1 MNKVKESKRQIKMDT
16 VLIYLLIMLNILLFA
31 LPTIRYQSW
40 DLTQLYPVNG
50 IDILKN
56 LQVIYQSNWL
66 LEHKLV
72 LLQPLLFGVL
82 GVEII
87 LKNFLPKKWSNS
99 LYFNRGVRHIIIQTV
114 NILVFSMY
122 YSFHQVFI
130 ADSSSV
136 RFAFSPAYW
145 LTSIYGVMFIVIL
158 IVMVLESSNS
168 LDKNHADSSV
178 Y

>member
-1 MNKVKESKRQIKMDT
+1 MNKVIESTRQIKMDT
-16 VLIYLLIMLNILLFA
+16 VVIYLLIMLNSLLFA
-31 LPTIRYQSW
+31 LPTIRYELW
-40 DLTQLYPVNG
+40 DLTQLYPLNE

-87 LKNFLPKKWSNS
+87 LKNFLPPKLSSN
-99 LYFNRGVRHIIIQTV
+99 LYINWLLPRIIIGTV
-114 NILVFSMY
+114 NILFFSLY

-130 ADSSSV
+130 ADYSSV
-136 RFAFSPAYW
+136 RFAFSPAYG
-145 LTSIYGVMFIVIL
+145 LTSIYGVMFIVI
-158 IVMVLESSNS
+158 IMVMVLESSNS
-168 LDKNHADSSV
+168 LDKNHADGSV

>member
-1 MNKVKESKRQIKMDT
+1 MNLANLQDLNNLNLLIIIHIGFNNSLSSEYIMNKIKESKRQIKMDT
-16 VLIYLLIMLNILLFA
+16 VVIYLLIMLNILLFA

-40 DLTQLYPVNG
+40 DLTQLYPLNG

-56 LQVIYQSNWL
+56 FLPIKLSTNLYINWL
-66 LEHKLV
+66 L
-72 LLQPLLFGVL
+72 P
-82 GVEII
+82 
-87 LKNFLPKKWSNS
+87 
-99 LYFNRGVRHIIIQTV
+99 RIIIGTV
-114 NILVFSMY
+114 NILFFSMY

-130 ADSSSV
+130 ADYSSV

-158 IVMVLESSNS
+158 ILMVLESSNS
-168 LDKNHADSSV
+168 LDKNHADRSG